1 MCESV
6 CICVMCVYVCE
17 CVCVIK
23 THIVYGNA
31 IYTDMHP
38 FYIALYSYTNIIYH
52 LYIDYDIGYKVGFQ
66 IKNNMNTVYYLSY
79 VIM

>member
-1 MCESV
+1 
-6 CICVMCVYVCE
+6 
-17 CVCVIK
+17 
-23 THIVYGNA
+23 
-31 IYTDMHP
+31 MHP